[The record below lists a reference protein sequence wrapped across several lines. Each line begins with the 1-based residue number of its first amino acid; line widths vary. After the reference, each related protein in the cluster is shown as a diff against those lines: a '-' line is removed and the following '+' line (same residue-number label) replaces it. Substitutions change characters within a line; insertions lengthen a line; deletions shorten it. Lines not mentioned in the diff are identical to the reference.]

1 MVGPAF
7 LLDVNVLLALMWP
20 QQEHHSI
27 VEAWFFATGRKH
39 WATCPITEAGCVRL
53 LSNPSVTPGAIRVS
67 EALHVLAQNLKQPGH
82 VFWTDDVDLLAPYR
96 CAEALCRDIGKL
108 RMHTCWGWRCD
119 TKAIWSQWI
128 AELQRWRLWTPGRVS
143 SICLRAHPGGRHG
156 HLIGAGHSG
165 KSREPPGDTI
175 SIRWLIRSWL
185 GSIARNDSPMWL
197 GRTT

>member
-82 VFWTDDVDLLAPYR
+82 VFWTDDVDLLASLS
-96 CAEALCRDIGKL
+96 LCRGTLQGYRQVTDAYLLGLAL
-108 RMHTCWGWRCD
+108 RH
-119 TKAIWSQWI
+119 K
-128 AELQRWRLWTPGRVS
+128 
-143 SICLRAHPGGRHG
+143 G
-156 HLIGAGHSG
+156 HLVTMDRGIATLAPVD
-165 KSREPPGDTI
+165 SRTRVINLLE
-175 SIRWLIRSWL
+175 SASRR
-185 GSIARNDSPMWL
+185 
-197 GRTT
+197 